1 MTDKRSKR
9 LTKEGETSQKTDKG
23 LEIPVPKR
31 GDFMRNLRRVSR
43 SNDSV
48 TKGSPKQ

>member
-9 LTKEGETSQKTDKG
+9 LAKEGESSQRTDKG

-31 GDFMRNLRRVSR
+31 GEFMRNLRRVSKTD
-43 SNDSV
+43 DSV

>member
-1 MTDKRSKR
+1 MADRRSKR
-9 LTKEGETSQKTDKG
+9 LVSKDEPSQKTDRG

-31 GDFMRNLRRVSR
+31 GEFMRNLRRVSKTE
-43 SNDSV
+43 DSE

>member
-1 MTDKRSKR
+1 MTDKRSQR
-9 LTKEGETSQKTDKG
+9 LVREGEPSQKTDRG

-31 GDFMRNLRRVSR
+31 GKFMRNLQRVSKT
-43 SNDSV
+43 SDSE

>member
-9 LTKEGETSQKTDKG
+9 LVREGNPSQKTDKG

-31 GDFMRNLRRVSR
+31 GEFMRNLRRVSKTG
-43 SNDSV
+43 DSV

>member
-1 MTDKRSKR
+1 MADKRSKR
-9 LTKEGETSQKTDKG
+9 LAKEGEPSQKTDRG

-31 GDFMRNLRRVSR
+31 GEFMRNLQRVSKTD
-43 SNDSV
+43 DSE

>member
-1 MTDKRSKR
+1 MAGKRDKR

-31 GDFMRNLRRVSR
+31 GEFMRNLRRVSKT
-43 SNDSV
+43 SDSE
-48 TKGSPKQ
+48 TKSRPKQ

>member
-1 MTDKRSKR
+1 MADKRSKR
-9 LTKEGETSQKTDKG
+9 LAKEGEPSQKTDKG

-31 GDFMRNLRRVSR
+31 GEFMRNLQRVSKT
-43 SNDSV
+43 NDSV

>member
-1 MTDKRSKR
+1 MTEKRSKR
-9 LTKEGETSQKTDKG
+9 LAKEGEPSQRTDKG

-31 GDFMRNLRRVSR
+31 GEFMRNLRRVSKTD
-43 SNDSV
+43 DSV